1 LSPDGLLLWLADL
14 RSGENDIEAERRE
27 LRLESD
33 APAVQILT
41 MHRSKGLE
49 FDVVFC
55 THLWDSRAVNRKA
68 PVLYREDGERSVLHC
83 APDDDAVQRAEVDR
97 CAEDARVTYVALT
110 RAKQRCYVLWRE
122 GKSAAKSAVPL
133 LLADPPEPTEGSG
146 AWLAR
151 AADEYPETFEQRL
164 AALAARSGGTLTVAE
179 HEASNAPRSWLRP
192 APDGPDPERRRF
204 HRRPEQL
211 LPWRTESFTSPP
223 SDGDGVADAAP
234 PLTDRS

>member
-1 LSPDGLLLWLADL
+1 LRGLIADDEALERELTLLESCRATWLEEGLYAAVERLLTHWDVRRRLLELEGGERRLANLLHALEILHAEAETRGLSPDGLLLWLADL

-97 CAEDARVTYVALT
+97 CAEDARVAYVALT
-110 RAKQRCYVLWRE
+110 RAKQRCYVL
-122 GKSAAKSAVPL
+122 
-133 LLADPPEPTEGSG
+133 
-146 AWLAR
+146 
-151 AADEYPETFEQRL
+151 
-164 AALAARSGGTLTVAE
+164 
-179 HEASNAPRSWLRP
+179 
-192 APDGPDPERRRF
+192 
-204 HRRPEQL
+204 
-211 LPWRTESFTSPP
+211 
-223 SDGDGVADAAP
+223 
-234 PLTDRS
+234 